1 VLLVLVVYTRLKL
14 SLVGLLSITKLVF
27 WLRDVHSKK
36 YGTDYEE
43 VFALVAKMTNI
54 RTLIV
59 VASINQW
66 HIS

>member
-1 VLLVLVVYTRLKL
+1 
-14 SLVGLLSITKLVF
+14 VGLLSITKLVF